1 MERFTF
7 AGEETIVV
15 DVIKETNK
23 VSFNTRDLYVKTV
36 ELTDSTGK
44 KHEAAEFK
52 WLKSEHKFT
61 AVFDSTISVGEG
73 SLYIVFD
80 GELNDQMAGF
90 YRSTYTTIDK
100 QKKFMASTQFE
111 AIDARRAF
119 PCWDEPARKAI
130 FGVTLVVDPE
140 LTAFSNMPEQ
150 KASIVKV
157 DIGGEKVER
166 REIVFMDSPKMS
178 TYLLAFIIGEFDFVS
193 AVTNNGV
200 IIRCYTPPG
209 RAQDGKFAL
218 DCAVKCLD
226 LYDDYFGLP
235 YPLPKCDMVAIPEFA
250 AGAMENWGCVTY
262 REVDLLI
269 ASTASPQQK
278 QRVALVVEEK
288 FEKYFG
294 YLR

>member
-1 MERFTF
+1 
-7 AGEETIVV
+7 
-15 DVIKETNK
+15 
-23 VSFNTRDLYVKTV
+23 
-36 ELTDSTGK
+36 
-44 KHEAAEFK
+44 
-52 WLKSEHKFT
+52 
-61 AVFDSTISVGEG
+61 
-73 SLYIVFD
+73 
-80 GELNDQMAGF
+80 MAGF

-100 QKKFMASTQFE
+100 KKKFMASTQFE

-140 LTAFSNMPEQ
+140 LTAFSNMPES
-150 KASIVKV
+150 KTSIVKV
-157 DIGGEKVER
+157 DIGGKKVDR

-178 TYLLAFIIGEFDFVS
+178 TYLLAFIVGEFDFVS

-209 RAQDGKFAL
+209 RAQDGQFAL

-262 REVDLLI
+262 REV
-269 ASTASPQQK
+269 
-278 QRVALVVEEK
+278 EEK
-288 FEKYFG
+288 HQTRYKISFFWSKNAIF
-294 YLR
+294 LHQIVIFIRSTF